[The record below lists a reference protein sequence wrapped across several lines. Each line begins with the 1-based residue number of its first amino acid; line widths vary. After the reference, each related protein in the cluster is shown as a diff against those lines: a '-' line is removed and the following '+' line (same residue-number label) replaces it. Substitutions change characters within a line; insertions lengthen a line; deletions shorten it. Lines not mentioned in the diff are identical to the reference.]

1 MALQRGLQKAS
12 KLLAAEV
19 KAMAKPVESDDD
31 IMNIAMI
38 ATGSEGMRLAIA
50 RFAAGGIVP
59 APTLRVLIGQEAH

>member
-38 ATGSEGMRLAIA
+38 ATGSEGASMPNACTII
-50 RFAAGGIVP
+50 FMQPQGV
-59 APTLRVLIGQEAH
+59 